1 MSGIH
6 KMSNAIFRPPA
17 DPTVVRRPSPK
28 ARPPLKGT
36 FDDAG
41 TSGDSNPTTP
51 SNSGSSKGTASRG
64 TAQKHHRD
72 VDNKPTAKSAFTAK
86 DPNTLGRDPKPF
98 PTNDPR
104 ALLGPCP
111 DSGRTTLISPSRYI
125 DLDSTKKRSP
135 SCNQP
140 SIATVERTAAAKIYL
155 ETHFNELLAPGPSPR
170 QMRQQV
176 LETELFN
183 RARERGM
190 PMSSA
195 ESQVA
200 RAIFRR
206 RESEYLREMRNVKV
220 KSLRLH
226 NMTGAHRG
234 QASEYETVR
243 VLGRG
248 SFGVV
253 KLVREHRRGQVYAMK
268 VIKKNR
274 MLKTSQEGHLRA
286 ERDILVASEGSRW
299 IVPLVASFQDLS
311 NLYLVMEYMPGGDFL
326 SLLIRESILPETI
339 ARFYIAEIILCVE
352 AAHSLKCIHRDIKPD
367 NFLVSASGH
376 LKISDFGL
384 AFDGQWY
391 HDATYYS
398 SQR

>member
-1 MSGIH
+1 
-6 KMSNAIFRPPA
+6 MSNAIFRPPA
-17 DPTVVRRPSPK
+17 EPTVVRRPSPK
-28 ARPPLKGT
+28 ARPPLKDT
-36 FDDAG
+36 FDDAD
-41 TSGDSNPTTP
+41 TSADSKQPTTP
-51 SNSGSSKGTASRG
+51 SNSSSSKGTASRG
-64 TAQKHHRD
+64 TAHKHERNFD
-72 VDNKPTAKSAFTAK
+72 DKPAAKSAFAAK

-111 DSGRTTLISPSRYI
+111 NSSRTTSISPSKYI
-125 DLDSTKKRSP
+125 DLDLTKKTSP
-135 SCNQP
+135 SCSQP

-155 ETHFNELLAPGPSPR
+155 ETHFNELLASGPSPR

-190 PMSSA
+190 PMSNA

-206 RESEYLREMRNVKV
+206 RESEYLREMRNIRA
-220 KSLRLH
+220 KSLKLH
-226 NMTGAHRG
+226 STTGVHRG

-253 KLVREHRRGQVYAMK
+253 KLVREYRRGQVYAMK

-299 IVPLVASFQDLS
+299 YVAPQCH
-311 NLYLVMEYMPGGDFL
+311 MELEL
-326 SLLIRESILPETI
+326 SLLIALGSYPWLPAFRI
-339 ARFYIAEIILCVE
+339 SPVYI
-352 AAHSLKCIHRDIKPD
+352 
-367 NFLVSASGH
+367 
-376 LKISDFGL
+376 
-384 AFDGQWY
+384 W
-391 HDATYYS
+391 
-398 SQR
+398 